1 MTRSE
6 TDSGTPVIEMT
17 ADEYRAFLESEAR
30 ARLGMSVAE
39 FTTRYIAGE
48 LDDADP
54 DVPLLAM
61 WTGMGQN
68 GHQVTA

>member
-1 MTRSE
+1 MTHSE
-6 TDSGTPVIEMT
+6 TDAGTPVIEMT
-17 ADEYRAFLESEAR
+17 ADEYRDFLESEVR
-30 ARLGMSVAE
+30 SRLGLSIAE
-39 FTTRYIAGE
+39 FTERYAAGE

-68 GHQVTA
+68 GHRVTA

>member
-6 TDSGTPVIEMT
+6 TAAGTPVIEMT
-17 ADEYRAFLESEAR
+17 AAEYEDFLESEVR
-30 ARLGMSVAE
+30 SRLGISLSE
-39 FTTRYIAGE
+39 FADRYVSGA

-54 DVPLLAM
+54 NVSLLAM

-68 GHQVTA
+68 GHRVAT

>member
-6 TDSGTPVIEMT
+6 TPAGTPVIEMT
-17 ADEYRAFLESEAR
+17 DEEYRDFLDREAH
-30 ARLGMSVAE
+30 ARLGISVAE
-39 FTTRYIAGE
+39 FEQRYTAAE

-68 GHQVTA
+68 GHQVAA